1 MKIGVNTWV
10 WTSPLTTDGFAALA
24 ARIAGM
30 GFDLVEVPIENPGDF
45 DYTRAGAIA
54 RDHGLAVT
62 VCAAMSPDRD
72 LIHPDESIRANG
84 MAYVRHCIEAAYTMG
99 SSRVGGPLYSAV
111 GRAWQA
117 TADER
122 ASYMDLLVTQ
132 LKGLAAHA
140 ADHGVVL
147 GVEPLNRFETSVLN
161 LTADAIAVVDRV
173 GSPACGLMLDTF
185 HMNIEEQSI
194 GNAIRA
200 AGPRLRHLHAC
211 ENDRGAPG
219 SGHVPWTEVA
229 RALRDIQYD
238 EGVVIESFTSQVK
251 SIARAAAI
259 WRPLAASQDA
269 LAKNGLAHLRALL
282 RT

>member
-1 MKIGVNTWV
+1 
-10 WTSPLTTDGFAALA
+10 
-24 ARIAGM
+24 M

-45 DYTRAGAIA
+45 DYARAGAIA

-194 GNAIRA
+194 GDAIRA

-219 SGHVPWTEVA
+219 SGHVPWNEVA

>member
-1 MKIGVNTWV
+1 
-10 WTSPLTTDGFAALA
+10 
-24 ARIAGM
+24 M

-45 DYTRAGAIA
+45 DYARAGAIA

-111 GRAWQA
+111 GRTWQA

-173 GSPACGLMLDTF
+173 G
-185 HMNIEEQSI
+185 Q
-194 GNAIRA
+194 
-200 AGPRLRHLHAC
+200 PRLRA
-211 ENDRGAPG
+211 DAR
-219 SGHVPWTEVA
+219 HVPHEHRGTVHWRRHPRGRPAAAAPA
-229 RALRDIQYD
+229 RLRERSRRAGVGTRAVERGRPGAARHPGYD

-259 WRPLAASQDA
+259 WRPARGQPGRAGQERAGPPAGAA
-269 LAKNGLAHLRALL
+269 

>member
-10 WTSPLTTDGFAALA
+10 WTSPLTTDGFAGLA
-24 ARIAGM
+24 AQIAGM

-45 DYTRAGAIA
+45 DYARAGAIA
-54 RDHGLAVT
+54 RDHGLAMT

-72 LIHPDESIRANG
+72 LIHPDDSIRANG

-161 LTADAIAVVDRV
+161 LTADAITVVDRV

-194 GNAIRA
+194 GDAIRA